1 MGKLLNN
8 SIFYITVISLCG
20 GLLQSCED
28 GVEIGAASSLKTT
41 DNNLKK
47 SLGICQYR
55 KMYRK
60 GRVNQLS
67 GEVSGMAWIPGTP
80 VGKTNKV
87 ILLYDN
93 AKGVDYKQTPAELSL
108 ISQLDAEN
116 AATGSKKYVY
126 GLYAAEI
133 NRFKYP
139 EGAISSMTEE
149 ELAKIKE
156 ATSSTDRM
164 VYMQIKGIPSC
175 VGDLEDVET
184 IATFKKDNKSYILFA
199 DSQRVVIAE
208 LPTFEVIEA
217 ALQDTKELAYS
228 KALTI
233 NYVAGAKWEVSESLR
248 GAAKEIVQIAIRA
261 FYLEPD
267 EGSSL
272 LNADSSYLT
281 GSATSKVASMSS
293 TYGEEKEK
301 GTITDGSN
309 LALADPARLL
319 APTAGFKF
327 TLGDVFNAKCGDAPL
342 KLVYQGDLPSYVPMA
357 LMSKDGGGTGA
368 VAALAGGKADKKKI
382 YSTKGLSLLDEK
394 GKLLRD
400 FAGKMLG
407 YTGAS
412 DEAIHS
418 MGKIFDSVGSGNFQA
433 IYDNAEAFTNAAKT
447 VQSSTFVELMKAA
460 NVNSEHPLFFLGV
473 SGVNKSPN
481 GAFTLIT
488 TFGGF
493 MYGRI
498 NTLHLVKGPEE
509 SLQYFSADA
518 KWLIGLYP
526 KALTNVG
533 VGDGKRAEIVQMEDG
548 IFMQGDGL
556 ALNMA
561 TSFDEGDNALF
572 VSEIRPNAIVG
583 LEKYVTDSLNKYGFL
598 NAYRI
603 DKDPDVGPPKA
614 EEDQEFR
621 TFLYT
626 SECVDRKNAT
636 LWEPNE

>member
-1 MGKLLNN
+1 MGKLFNN
-8 SIFYITVISLCG
+8 SIVYIAVICLGG

-28 GVEIGAASSLKTT
+28 GVDVGAASSLKTT
-41 DNNLKK
+41 DNNLTK

-55 KMYRK
+55 KMYRL

-80 VGKTNKV
+80 AGKKNKIV
-87 ILLYDN
+87 LLYDD
-93 AKGVDYKQTPAELSL
+93 AKGVDYKQTPAELAF
-108 ISQLDAEN
+108 IAKLDAEN
-116 AATGSKKYVY
+116 AATSSKKYLY

-139 EGAISSMTEE
+139 DGAISSMTEE
-149 ELAKIKE
+149 ELAKIKDP
-156 ATSSTDRM
+156 TSSIDRM

-184 IATFKKDNKSYILFA
+184 IATFKKDGKSYILFA
-199 DSQRVVIAE
+199 DTQRVVIAE
-208 LPTFEVIEA
+208 LPTYEVIEA

-233 NYVAGAKWEVSESLR
+233 NYVAGAKWEVSENLR

-261 FYLEPD
+261 FYLDP
-267 EGSSL
+267 GNGASL
-272 LNADSSYLT
+272 LGGGGPDVTMTNNSTVGAS
-281 GSATSKVASMSS
+281 SATGATKHGDV
-293 TYGEEKEK
+293 
-301 GTITDGSN
+301 SN
-309 LALADPARLL
+309 AGLADQARFL

-327 TLGDVFNAKCGDAPL
+327 TLGDVFNAKCGDAPI
-342 KLVYQGDLPSYVPMA
+342 KLVYQGDLPSYVPLA

-412 DEAIHS
+412 DEAIHT
-418 MGKIFDSVGSGNFQA
+418 MGKIFDSVGSGNFQS
-433 IYDNAEAFTNAAKT
+433 IFDNAEAFTNAAKSVPT
-447 VQSSTFVELMKAA
+447 EAFISLMKDA

-493 MYGRI
+493 LYGRI
-498 NTLHLVKGPEE
+498 NTLHLVKGPED
-509 SLQYFSADA
+509 SLKYFSADA

-533 VGDGKRAEIVQMEDG
+533 GGDGKHAEIVQMEDG

-561 TSFDEGDNALF
+561 TTFDEGDNALF
-572 VSEIRPNAIVG
+572 VSEIRPNTIAG

-603 DKDPDVGPPKA
+603 DKDPDVGPPKP
-614 EEDQEFR
+614 EDQQEFR

-626 SECVDRKNAT
+626 SECVDRNHAT
-636 LWEPNE
+636 LWEPNEE